1 MSAIRLCRPPGNH
14 KIFRQDEFC
23 NIQTWVYSAQIR
35 WFKIR
40 LWMGCRVH
48 IFFNDFH
55 CRNKVSLR
63 QILAWHNT
71 LATRRR
77 HAVQISHQTPN
88 ISNNFIQIK
97 CWQQHLTQIEKQ
109 KYLQLFSAISFWK
122 AGTNCLQTGS
132 GEADYMSQNSLIT
145 PLLPWYRPLLQGG
158 LHLG

>member
-1 MSAIRLCRPPGNH
+1 MSAIRLCRTPGKY

-35 WFKIR
+35 WFKIS
-40 LWMGCRVH
+40 LWMGWVH
-48 IFFNDFH
+48 VFFFFNDFH

-63 QILAWHNT
+63 QIWSWHNT

-77 HAVQISHQTPN
+77 HAVQISHETPK

-109 KYLQLFSAISFWK
+109 RNIY
-122 AGTNCLQTGS
+122 NCFQQYRFEKQEQIACRLVLRK
-132 GEADYMSQNSLIT
+132 LIIC
-145 PLLPWYRPLLQGG
+145 PRI
-158 LHLG
+158 H